1 MLKKLL
7 NFTKKNEF
15 FLELD
20 EDEDLLDK
28 AKAVATKAK
37 EKTAQIVEEVKE
49 TVAES
54 STVEKATSE
63 TKEIA
68 QKAQAKANEAASQ
81 LTKDSSKKLE
91 KEASAKDSK
100 KLEKEASA
108 KDSKKPEKEEAAT
121 APVDTSY
128 SEEPFWV
135 KLMYK
140 TSGQQEAEEKAE
152 KTFAT
157 DYLITKPK
165 SRRRPGGSLDKF
177 KTMASQTKTKL

>member
-100 KLEKEASA
+100 K
-108 KDSKKPEKEEAAT
+108 PEKEEAAT